1 MNCIEIKNVSKSFG
15 EVEALRDVSLC
26 FEENKIYGLLGRNGA
41 GKSTLLNI
49 ISNRIFA
56 DSGHVSVNG
65 MPAVEN
71 DKAQQLMYLMS
82 EASLYP
88 EKMKIKDAFVW
99 SGNFYPD
106 FDLAYAQNLAA
117 RFGLDTKKKI
127 RSLSTGYSSIF
138 KLIVALSAGTP
149 YILLDEP
156 VLGLDANHRDLF
168 YKVLIEKYGKSPCT
182 IILSTHLI
190 EEVSAVIEDIVI
202 IKQGRVIRNESCE
215 SLLSK
220 GYTVSGKASSVD
232 TFIEGKEV
240 IGVDMLGGLKTAHIM
255 GNPKAEC
262 VPSDL
267 EMNRLDLQKL
277 FIQLTNS

>member
-106 FDLAYAQNLAA
+106 FDLAYA
-117 RFGLDTKKKI
+117 
-127 RSLSTGYSSIF
+127 
-138 KLIVALSAGTP
+138 
-149 YILLDEP
+149 
-156 VLGLDANHRDLF
+156 
-168 YKVLIEKYGKSPCT
+168 
-182 IILSTHLI
+182 
-190 EEVSAVIEDIVI
+190 
-202 IKQGRVIRNESCE
+202 
-215 SLLSK
+215 
-220 GYTVSGKASSVD
+220 
-232 TFIEGKEV
+232 
-240 IGVDMLGGLKTAHIM
+240 
-255 GNPKAEC
+255 
-262 VPSDL
+262 
-267 EMNRLDLQKL
+267 
-277 FIQLTNS
+277 